1 MNRTLGIVFG
11 AIALLAVVVVLLGYF
26 GGDSSQVDLILLE
39 VNGDITVTGVER
51 STRPARLGETLA
63 SQDTLQTG
71 VGGRVVVGIG
81 GDGRLDIGPQTEVQI
96 TSVDGDDVEV
106 ELFGGRMSARVMPD
120 SRAVRIARDARAII
134 VTDAELDVAVDAD
147 GDLFV
152 QVERGAASVE
162 GILGAFEVSAGQRL
176 ATRDGRVAEIG
187 PVPTSLL
194 LEVQWPAG
202 TRVRRAA
209 FRVQGTTRSAIPIDL
224 SGGATSMTVEAD
236 QDGNFSAEL
245 ELVEGEN
252 TLIITAQDPLGETT
266 TSERIIRLDSTGPA
280 FSGDVEYHR

>member
-1 MNRTLGIVFG
+1 MNRALGLVFG
-11 AIALLAVVVVLLGYF
+11 AIALVAVVVVLLGYF

-39 VNGDITVTGVER
+39 VNGEITVTGAER
-51 STRPARLGETLA
+51 VGRPARLGETLA
-63 SQDTLQTG
+63 SQDMLQTG
-71 VGGRVVVGIG
+71 VGGRAVVGIG

-162 GILGAFEVSAGQRL
+162 GILGASEIAAGQRL
-176 ATRDGRVAEIG
+176 ATQDGRVAEIG

-194 LEVQWPAG
+194 LEVQWPQG
-202 TRVRRAA
+202 TRVRRRA
-209 FRVQGTTRSAIPIDL
+209 FRVQGQTRSAIPVDL
-224 SGGATSMTVEAD
+224 SGGATTMTVEAD
-236 QDGNFSAEL
+236 ENGNFSA
-245 ELVEGEN
+245 
-252 TLIITAQDPLGETT
+252 D
-266 TSERIIRLDSTGPA
+266 LDSTGPA
-280 FSGDVEYHR
+280 FSGDVEYRR